1 MSVNNIIP
9 YNVNGTPGD
18 TQIIVN
24 WDYIYSTPDPITSA
38 SITTFYV
45 RYTNTQTS
53 QTTIATVTAPQ
64 TSETIIGLVN
74 GVPYTIDVASLTVD
88 SVQSP
93 YSSPAISV
101 TPSTIPGQ
109 PTGLTAIS
117 SDTYVDFT
125 WNAPFNG
132 GSNITSYILY
142 NSTGAYSENIL
153 VFPTINSQ
161 ANTYARISGLI
172 YGTNYT
178 FYLYAT
184 NINGL
189 GPVSDALSFTATTSN
204 IGPTG
209 ATGIN
214 GNDGAT
220 GASGIDGVTGAS
232 GIDGNDGATGASGN
246 DGATG
251 ASGRDGNDGNDGATG
266 ASGRDGND
274 GNDGATGASG
284 RDGNDGATGASGRD
298 GNDGNDGATGA
309 SGRDGND
316 GATGARG
323 IDGNDGNDG
332 ATGPTGASGLIGP
345 TGASGLIGPTGTSGL
360 IGPTG
365 TSGLIGPTGPMGP
378 MYSPPSPP
386 IVCFVKG
393 TYILTEK
400 GYVLIENLKAG
411 TVLLTNGRII
421 QNEKL
426 DSLQIHR
433 LVDTKTKL
441 NYPKQQ
447 IQWISSF
454 TVNKPDKNS
463 YPICLKRGSIYKDNE
478 KDMPSQDL
486 YVSPEHSICVNNQ
499 MIPAKLLVN
508 DQTIFQDTSFKNKSI
523 EYYHIEMPYHCTI
536 ISNGL
541 LTESYLDSGN
551 RGIFKDKGV
560 QNKRQTIK
568 RFLQL

>member
-1 MSVNNIIP
+1 MSGNNIIP

-38 SITTFYV
+38 SITTFYI

-74 GVPYTIDVASLTVD
+74 GVPYTIDVASLTLD
-88 SVQSP
+88 GLQSP

-101 TPSTIPGQ
+101 TPSTIPDA

-132 GSNITSYILY
+132 GSDITSYILY
-142 NSTGAYSENIL
+142 DSTGAYSENIL

-178 FYLYAT
+178 FYVYAT

-220 GASGIDGVTGAS
+220 GASGIDGNDGATGAS
-232 GIDGNDGATGASGN
+232 GIDGNDGATGASGIDGN

-251 ASGRDGNDGNDGATG
+251 ASGIDGNDGNDGATG

-284 RDGNDGATGASGRD
+284 RDGNDGNDGPTGASGRD
-298 GNDGNDGATGA
+298 G
-309 SGRDGND
+309 
-316 GATGARG
+316 
-323 IDGNDGNDG
+323 IDG
-332 ATGPTGASGLIGP
+332 ATGPTGA
-345 TGASGLIGPTGTSGL
+345 
-360 IGPTG
+360 
-365 TSGLIGPTGPMGP
+365 SGLIGPTGPMGP
-378 MYSPPSPP
+378 MYSPPSP
-386 IVCFVKG
+386 IVCFAKG

-433 LVDTKTKL
+433 LIDTKTKH

-463 YPICLKRGSIYKDNE
+463 YPICLKRGSIDKN
-478 KDMPSQDL
+478 MPSADL
-486 YVSPEHSICVNNQ
+486 YVSPEHNICVNNQ

-536 ISNGL
+536 ISNGI

-551 RGIFKDKGV
+551 RGMFRDKEGPRLL
-560 QNKRQTIK
+560 NKKQTIK